1 MSARI
6 VVNLE
11 HGLAGSAVDRTPDG
25 GVWLSLW
32 QAGEVVMVKL
42 SLPSL
47 QAVCLALAKD
57 LAETDLTAAGDGG
70 TPDAS
75 GPRPPA
81 AGPEAP
87 SAPAEG
93 A

>member
-11 HGLAGSAVDRTPDG
+11 HGLAESAIDRTPDG
-25 GVWLSLW
+25 GVWLSVW
-32 QAGEVVMVKL
+32 QASEVVIVKL

-47 QAVCLALAKD
+47 QALCLTLAKD
-57 LAETDLTAAGDGG
+57 LAGTAAPAGE
-70 TPDAS
+70 DASASDVS

-81 AGPEAP
+81 AEPEP
-87 SAPAEG
+87 PAPAER

>member
-6 VVNLE
+6 VVNLG
-11 HGLAGSAVDRTPDG
+11 HGFAESAIDRTPDG
-25 GVWLSLW
+25 GVWLSIW
-32 QAGEVVMVKL
+32 QASEVVIVKL

-47 QAVCLALAKD
+47 QALRLTLAKD
-57 LAETDLTAAGDGG
+57 LALSTTADDAGA
-70 TPDAS
+70 PDAT

-81 AGPEAP
+81 AEPEP
-87 SAPAEG
+87 WSPARR

>member
-11 HGLAGSAVDRTPDG
+11 HGLAESAIDRTLDG

-32 QAGEVVMVKL
+32 QGREVVIVKL
-42 SLPSL
+42 SMPSL
-47 QAVCLALAKD
+47 QALCLTLAKD
-57 LAETDLTAAGDGG
+57 LALSNATAADEAG

-81 AGPEAP
+81 AEPEP
-87 SAPAEG
+87 WSASAG
-93 A
+93 RG

>member
-11 HGLAGSAVDRTPDG
+11 HGFAESAIDHTPDG

-32 QAGEVVMVKL
+32 QGREVVIVKL

-47 QAVCLALAKD
+47 QALCLALAKD
-57 LAETDLTAAGDGG
+57 LALSTATAADDAGA
-70 TPDAS
+70 PDAT
-75 GPRPPA
+75 GPRPPSA
-81 AGPEAP
+81 EPEPWSASAGR
-87 SAPAEG
+87 G
-93 A
+93 

>member
-11 HGLAGSAVDRTPDG
+11 QGLAGSAIDRTPDG

-32 QAGEVVMVKL
+32 QASEVVIVKL
-42 SLPSL
+42 SLPSV
-47 QAVCLALAKD
+47 QALCLTLAKD
-57 LAETDLTAAGDGG
+57 LAESAAPAIEYTGS
-70 TPDAS
+70 PDRS

-81 AGPEAP
+81 PGPE
-87 SAPAEG
+87 PASPAAER

>member
-11 HGLAGSAVDRTPDG
+11 HGLAESAVDRTPDG

-32 QAGEVVMVKL
+32 QASEVVIVKL

-47 QAVCLALAKD
+47 QTLCLTLAKD
-57 LAETDLTAAGDGG
+57 LAQSTATAADNSGA
-70 TPDAS
+70 PDSA

-81 AGPEAP
+81 AEPEP
-87 SAPAEG
+87 WSAPAER